1 MANRDHENITKASLI
16 KIIGLL
22 EQEKPITKKAA
33 CEILNISYNTP
44 RLKKL
49 IDEFKVRQASN
60 KKMRAKLRGTPLT
73 NAELNIIAQEYLN
86 GGALSTI
93 SDMTF
98 RPTALIKKAIYS
110 LGIPERDAEH
120 NYFNPPLLPD
130 EAVREYYEK
139 GDLVY
144 SARYQ
149 SAALIE
155 KSIPKQDAYVIYVLG
170 NEQCYAS
177 QPYWELSNLDQVK
190 ELGVEIVP
198 KEGMQPSYN
207 PRNKNE

>member
-1 MANRDHENITKASLI
+1 MANRDHENLSKANMI
-16 KIIGLL
+16 KVIGLL

-49 IDEFKVRQASN
+49 VDEFKVRQASN

-73 NAELNIIAQEYLN
+73 NPELNVIAQEYLN
-86 GGALSTI
+86 GEALSTI
-93 SDMTF
+93 SEMTF
-98 RPTALIKKAIYS
+98 RPTTLIKKAIYS

-120 NYFNPPLLPD
+120 NYFNPPLLPL
-130 EAVREYYEK
+130 ESVREDYEI

-144 SARYQ
+144 AARYQ

-155 KSIPKQDAYVIYVLG
+155 KVIPYYEGKAYVIYVLG
-170 NEQCYAS
+170 NEQCYAT
-177 QPYWELSNLDQVK
+177 QPSWELSSLDKVK
-190 ELGVEIVP
+190 ELGVKIVP
-198 KEGMQPSYN
+198 KEGLQPSHN
-207 PRNKNE
+207 PR